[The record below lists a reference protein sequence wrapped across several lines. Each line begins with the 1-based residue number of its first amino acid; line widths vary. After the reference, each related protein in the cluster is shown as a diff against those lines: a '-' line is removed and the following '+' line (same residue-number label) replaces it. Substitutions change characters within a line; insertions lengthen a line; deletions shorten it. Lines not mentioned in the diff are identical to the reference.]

1 MSIKIDF
8 EKMTGKIKPMNA
20 VNNGPAAMS
29 VRGDSNFDL
38 FQSCKHSFY
47 KIARLVLLRALRR
60 RMERGRTPHIP

>member
-8 EKMTGKIKPMNA
+8 DKMTGKIKPMNA

-38 FQSCKHSFY
+38 FKAANIPFTRLHDSCF
-47 KIARLVLLRALRR
+47 
-60 RMERGRTPHIP
+60 